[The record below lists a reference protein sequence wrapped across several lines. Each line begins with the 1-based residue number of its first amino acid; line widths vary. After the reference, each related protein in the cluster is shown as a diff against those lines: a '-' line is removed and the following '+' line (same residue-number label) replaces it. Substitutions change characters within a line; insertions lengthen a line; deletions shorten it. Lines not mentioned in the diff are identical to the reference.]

1 MQKMPNAHWPD
12 CSSEQLRQSVLFTNY
27 VIKYNKLYNYS
38 KHQIKINLFYN
49 KTLFI
54 ILNIKICHN
63 LQGVLGNIYI
73 FLFHLMGYNL
83 DTLTPKNLT
92 TRKRL
97 ISYYRRIF
105 TLSHF

>member
-27 VIKYNKLYNYS
+27 VIITNYIIIQII
-38 KHQIKINLFYN
+38 HQIKINLFYN

-63 LQGVLGNIYI
+63 LQGVIGNIYI

>member
-1 MQKMPNAHWPD
+1 MPNAHWPD

-63 LQGVLGNIYI
+63 LQGVFREYIYFFI
-73 FLFHLMGYNL
+73 SPHGVQFRYSNTKKSYN
-83 DTLTPKNLT
+83 T
-92 TRKRL
+92 
-97 ISYYRRIF
+97 
-105 TLSHF
+105 